1 MLPGGANAR
10 AAEVSR
16 QRTSATIWLMAE
28 TAIVVVVP
36 EAEPAIDLAR
46 RRHTAD
52 GADGM
57 PAHITLLYPF
67 IDSNL
72 LVSGRIAQLRDCLAS
87 FSPFDDELNRIAR
100 FQRLNEAILWL
111 APRAS
116 DPFIAMIEALRA
128 EFPEHP
134 PYGGDFQSII
144 PHLTVAISGDP
155 DVLTSIE
162 VELTDQL
169 PIPIRVE
176 AVTLFEHTELGWEL
190 RASIPL

>member
-1 MLPGGANAR
+1 
-10 AAEVSR
+10 
-16 QRTSATIWLMAE
+16 MAE

-36 EAEPAIDLAR
+36 EAEPAVDLVR
-46 RRHTAD
+46 RRHTAA
-52 GADGM
+52 GAEGM

-67 IDSNL
+67 IDTNL

-87 FSPFDDELNRIAR
+87 FGPFDGELDRIAR
-100 FQRLNEAILWL
+100 FQRLNDAILWL

-134 PYGGDFQSII
+134 PYGGEFESLI

-155 DVLTSIE
+155 DVLASIE
-162 VELTDQL
+162 VDLADRL

-176 AVTLFEHTELGWEL
+176 AVTLFEHTQLRWKL